1 MAYTADEIACEV
13 GMHRTSVVRK
23 LKNIRP
29 AYQQSNGGRPVNYYD
44 SSVLSM
50 FCVLDMPEP
59 SVQVMPT
66 ELRVVD
72 MKKENPCKNKSRIL
86 SEQLND
92 MLIKETYS
100 MFMAQGDHNGLKRV
114 CEDLIANY
122 WLEIENDLTES
133 GKIKNSKGKV
143 RDCEDMQHYWY
154 FKVINRQDKVNAGVA
169 VRENWKLRWAE
180 KHNFNKA
187 NARKATAR
195 YSMLEI
201 LENEG
206 LIAPG
211 RGAGAIWVIDGTQ
224 FDAWTDDNGKPKTFN
239 YLMIMDGVTKLPL
252 YVKILEDGEKISEV
266 AEALWECVNMHGVP
280 PLGIVA
286 DNGRAF
292 KSKEIQAMV
301 RAWYT
306 PEQLEHF
313 RRGCPIRRELYRD
326 ASGKPQRG
334 AILYPLAKVPR
345 APFKASIERSF
356 KELNRHQ
363 QTMLAVSYSGTRDSM
378 YLTHELGTT
387 PTVAVKHAI
396 NKQTAFLSFLHY
408 IYFDYAVRVQP
419 GSENLKWLKTKYKVN
434 PTPANAW
441 KFYGGKWEIETP
453 KSPKGTSREESTPA
467 PQEGNLRVLNLES
480 ESRLALNAMTA
491 IPFFEFA
498 RADKRHKVRC
508 GDNYVNVTHNR
519 ESHTYTSECLD
530 ARTWGKEA
538 TVVVDSYNSRR
549 GYIFYEKEMTQ
560 KERELA
566 KADGV
571 VIDQSES
578 IEFWGIGESTKI
590 SNFAQIADVRKR
602 TSNARK
608 AFKQE
613 IEAYDMELM
622 GKPFE
627 YRTQAADNLKQLSYA
642 ESEDGFQFA
651 DCQVLD
657 ADAQPKSPKAEQLLS
672 SENLPKGKE
681 AFGRYEEAD
690 MLNLLDITD
699 LMSGM

>member
-1 MAYTADEIACEV
+1 MQYTMDEIALRAGISKQAV
-13 GMHRTSVVRK
+13 SKRLQSVSPVDVVW
-23 LKNIRP
+23 NG
-29 AYQQSNGGRPVNYYD
+29 GGRPVKMYSEIVFELFPQLMCNA
-44 SSVLSM
+44 SCALVEKPTGR
-50 FCVLDMPEP
+50 VLDMK
-59 SVQVMPT
+59 T
-66 ELRVVD
+66 
-72 MKKENPCKNKSRIL
+72 KKNPCKDKSRIL
-86 SEQLND
+86 SEKLNQY
-92 MLIKETYS
+92 LIDETYT
-100 MFMAQGDHNGLKRV
+100 MFVNQGDHNGLKRV
-114 CEDLIANY
+114 CEDVIANY
-122 WLEIENDLTES
+122 WVEIEADLIES

-143 RDCEDMQHYWY
+143 RNCEDMQHYWY
-154 FKVINRQDKVNAGVA
+154 FKVINRKDKINEGVA
-169 VRENWKLRWAE
+169 IRKSWKLRWAE
-180 KHNFNKA
+180 KHNVNKA

-195 YSMLEI
+195 YSMLEM

-441 KFYGGKWEIETP
+441 KFYGGKWD
-453 KSPKGTSREESTPA
+453 
-467 PQEGNLRVLNLES
+467 LRNSELQGDTNEMPTLNLES

-498 RADKRHKVRC
+498 RTDKRHKVRC

-590 SNFAQIADVRKR
+590 SNFAQVADVRKR

-627 YRTQAADNLKQLSYA
+627 YRNQAADNLKQL
-642 ESEDGFQFA
+642 QFA

-657 ADAQPKSPKAEQLLS
+657 ANAQPKSPKAEQLLNS
-672 SENLPKGKE
+672 NRQNFLENPLHIVHDSESV
-681 AFGRYEEAD
+681 AAS
-690 MLNLLDITD
+690 LLDITD
-699 LMSGM
+699 LMSGI